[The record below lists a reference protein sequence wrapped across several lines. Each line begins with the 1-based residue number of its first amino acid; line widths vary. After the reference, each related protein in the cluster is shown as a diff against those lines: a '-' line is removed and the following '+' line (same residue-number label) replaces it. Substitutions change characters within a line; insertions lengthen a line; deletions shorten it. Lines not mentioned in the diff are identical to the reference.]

1 MKVPVVSS
9 EQSIEGSKHSLTAFI
24 KDKKGNILSIG
35 QNNYVK
41 THPYQALC
49 ASRAGMPE
57 KIYLHAEIDAIVKCK
72 DISKAHSIHIFRK
85 GKSGNYLLAAPCK
98 ICKTAIDK
106 TPIKKVFH
114 T

>member
-1 MKVPVVSS
+1 MSS
-9 EQSIEGSKHSLTAFI
+9 EQNITAFI

-49 ASRAGMPE
+49 ASKAGMPE
-57 KIYLHAEIDAIVKCK
+57 KIYLHAEIAAIIKCK
-72 DISKAHSIHIFRK
+72 DLSKAHSIHIFRY
-85 GKSGNYLLAAPCK
+85 GKTQNPLLAKPCK
-98 ICKTAIDK
+98 ICALALKQAG
-106 TPIKKVFH
+106 IKEIYH

>member
-1 MKVPVVSS
+1 MSS
-9 EQSIEGSKHSLTAFI
+9 EQNITAFI

-35 QNNYVK
+35 QNNYIK

-49 ASRAGMPE
+49 ASKAGMPE

-85 GKSGNYLLAAPCK
+85 GKSEKYLLAAPCPV
-98 ICKTAIDK
+98 CVTAIK
-106 TPIKKVFH
+106 QTPIKKVYH